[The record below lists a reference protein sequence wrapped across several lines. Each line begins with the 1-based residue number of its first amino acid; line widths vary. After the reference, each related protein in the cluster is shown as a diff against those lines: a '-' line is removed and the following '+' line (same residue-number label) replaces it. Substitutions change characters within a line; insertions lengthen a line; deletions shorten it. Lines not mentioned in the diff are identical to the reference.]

1 MSRPTKLEW
10 AMELAQATAKRSTC
24 LRRQVGC
31 VLLDQYGH
39 AIATGYNGVAAG
51 MPHCNEVNPH
61 YNEPAPAGLIRPKHP
76 HACSGATSPSGT
88 NLEGCEAIH
97 AEQNALLQCK
107 DVQSIDTC
115 VVTAS
120 PCITCVKLLMN
131 TGCRSIVF
139 AQAYPHPAAGELWQR
154 SRPQRFSWHQLKR
167 GE

>member
-1 MSRPTKLEW
+1 
-10 AMELAQATAKRSTC
+10 MELARATAKRSTC

-39 AIATGYNGVAAG
+39 IIATGYNGVAAG
-51 MPHCNEVNPH
+51 MPHCNEMNPH
-61 YNEPAPAGLIRPKHP
+61 YDEPAPKGLVRPKYI
-76 HACSGATSPSGT
+76 HACSGAASPSGT

-107 DVQSIDTC
+107 DAQSIHTC

-131 TGCRSIVF
+131 TGCRQIVF
-139 AQAYPHPAAGELWQR
+139 AEEYPHPAAGELWRR
-154 SRPQRFSWHQLKR
+154 SRPQHFAWHHLKS